1 MQEIEPEEQAGDL
14 LIDETLFEE
23 DEEDLPKEQLRNTS
37 AAYLLQL
44 KETYNLSQ
52 KALDD
57 IIQITSTLVSAAVKS
72 VCVNIA
78 NKLLIMEK
86 DEYHVLQNIT
96 WQTLFEQN
104 SGKASPFQNLET
116 ENRQYQAFK
125 EIFGLVV
132 TIRN

>member
-1 MQEIEPEEQAGDL
+1 MQEIEPEEQAGDF

-23 DEEDLPKEQLRNTS
+23 DEDLQKEQLRNTS

-86 DEYHVLQNIT
+86 DEYRVTKHNMANFF
-96 WQTLFEQN
+96 WAKFWE
-104 SGKASPFQNLET
+104 GKPISKPW
-116 ENRQYQAFK
+116 NRK
-125 EIFGLVV
+125 
-132 TIRN
+132 

>member
-23 DEEDLPKEQLRNTS
+23 DKEDLPKEQLRNTS

-44 KETYNLSQ
+44 KKTYNLSQ

-78 NKLLIMEK
+78 NKLLIMKKEMANFIWAK
-86 DEYHVLQNIT
+86 FWE
-96 WQTLFEQN
+96 
-104 SGKASPFQNLET
+104 GKPISKPW
-116 ENRQYQAFK
+116 NRK
-125 EIFGLVV
+125 
-132 TIRN
+132 